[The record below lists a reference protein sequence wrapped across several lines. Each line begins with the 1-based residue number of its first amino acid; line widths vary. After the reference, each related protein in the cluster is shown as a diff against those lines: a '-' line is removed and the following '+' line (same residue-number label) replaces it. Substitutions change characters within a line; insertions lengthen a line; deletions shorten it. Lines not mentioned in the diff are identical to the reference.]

1 MTPELVLRDARPS
14 ERAQL
19 EALQR
24 RASLAL
30 DEYRGQLLAHPDA
43 IALPAEQIAAGQVI
57 VAEARGRLVGFAAW
71 LSHADG
77 AELDG
82 LFVEPDCWGRGI
94 GTSLAA
100 KVAEIAMAKGAE
112 CLHVIAA
119 PSAADFY
126 LRCGFVQSGDSSTR
140 FGPARRMT
148 RQLSAP

>member
-1 MTPELVLRDARPS
+1 MTPDLVLRDARPS

-30 DEYRGQLLAHPDA
+30 DEYRNQLLAHPDA

-71 LSHADG
+71 VSHADG

-82 LFVEPDCWGRGI
+82 HGQGRRVFACHRRAVRG
-94 GTSLAA
+94 GLLPALRLRA
-100 KVAEIAMAKGAE
+100 VGRQLNPFRA
-112 CLHVIAA
+112 C
-119 PSAADFY
+119 AADDASIA
-126 LRCGFVQSGDSSTR
+126 GVVTAS
-140 FGPARRMT
+140 
-148 RQLSAP
+148 